1 MAHRICPIWIAYFLA
16 CPVRK
21 MFQNPEKILGSY
33 VREGMTVADIGCA
46 MGFFSLPLARMVG
59 AEGKVICSDIQEN
72 MLKSLE
78 RRAEKA
84 GLSDRILTRLCSED
98 SFNLHDF
105 REQADFAMAF
115 AVVHELPDIRRFFS
129 EISEIL
135 KPGAKLLI
143 AEPKG
148 HVSKEEFEVTVSVAE
163 QSGFE
168 LAGRPRIAYSHSAFL
183 EKKTDMIE
191 NNPSRG

>member
-1 MAHRICPIWIAYFLA
+1 MAHRICPIWIGYLLA
-16 CPVRK
+16 SPLRK
-21 MFQNPEKILGSY
+21 LLQNPEKILGPY
-33 VREGMTVADIGCA
+33 IGKGMIVADIGCA
-46 MGFFSLPLARMVG
+46 MGFFSLALARMVG

-72 MLKSLE
+72 MLKTLE
-78 RRAEKA
+78 RRAKKA
-84 GLSDRILTRLCSED
+84 GLADRILTRLCSED

-105 REQADFAMAF
+105 REQADFALAF
-115 AVVHELPDIRRFFS
+115 AVVHELPNSSMFFS

-148 HVSKEEFEVTVSVAE
+148 HVSKEEFEITVSVAE

-168 LAGRPRIAYSHSAFL
+168 SAGRPRIPYSHAVIL
-183 EKKTDMIE
+183 EKKV
-191 NNPSRG
+191 R